1 MKTLTFTLALMGILA
16 GGCTAEASTGV
27 TEEPVKEEP
36 SGQEGNKDKNENDM
50 TNPFNF
56 ETRTVKLN
64 SGWEMP
70 IIGIG
75 TYYLSPRRR
84 RNPCTTPSRWACDSS
99 TRLTSTETRLA

>member
-1 MKTLTFTLALMGILA
+1 MKTLAITLALMGIVA

-27 TEEPVKEEP
+27 TEEPVKEE
-36 SGQEGNKDKNENDM
+36 SSEQEENKDKNEKDM

-56 ETRTVKLN
+56 ETKTVKLN

-84 RNPCTTPSRWACDSS
+84 RNPCTTPSR
-99 TRLTSTETRLA
+99 